1 MFREKG
7 AAGMQIVCGGGWGVE
22 GGARKEAQLSTR
34 RGSRKACHMQGSLV
48 DLEFCSPQD
57 KRGWGWEA

>member
-1 MFREKG
+1 
-7 AAGMQIVCGGGWGVE
+7 MQIVCGGGWGVE